1 MVKRKMV
8 QSNLIKNSIAAYFAA
23 IEIHNKP
30 SISYRYETVTLLFV
44 NAWELA
50 LKAYI
55 KKYLK
60 HRSIYTDDGYTISLD
75 KALSYVNEHF
85 NSIETNSFTAIKK
98 NIEEIEKYRNSIT
111 HFYCEQLEPYI
122 FMLVARSALNYVDF
136 MKKQFSKDV
145 MVEEGLFIMPLGFKL
160 PFKPEDFLTNK
171 VAKYAASEEAK
182 AFINDIVSETRSL
195 QEAGIEDSIVLGF
208 NIYFESVKKAT
219 NSDILAAITTIDE
232 ADATFSK
239 VTNVR
244 LSDDPNAQIVSMSD
258 QEFRNIW
265 KYTHADVVCLCRE
278 RIPGFKQGKL
288 FNLCKKRI
296 RDDIKCV
303 YTRHLDSKNEK
314 SSSQDFYTEIAITRI
329 QDYYELHSSSIGISG
344 TR

>member
-1 MVKRKMV
+1 MAKRKMV
-8 QSNLIKNSIAAYFAA
+8 QSNLIKNSIAAYLAA

-60 HRSIYTDDGYTISLD
+60 HRSIFTNDGYTISID

-85 NSIETNSFTAIKK
+85 NSIVTNSFTAINK
-98 NIEEIEKYRNSIT
+98 NIEEIEKYRNGIT

-136 MKKQFSKDV
+136 MKTQFSKDV
-145 MVEEGLFIMPLGFKL
+145 LVEEGLFIMPLGFKL

-182 AFINDIVSETRSL
+182 VFINDIVSVTRSL
-195 QEAGIEDSIVLGF
+195 HEAGIEDSIVLGF
-208 NIYFESVKKAT
+208 DIYFESVKKAS

-239 VTNVR
+239 VTNVKF
-244 LSDDPNAQIVSMSD
+244 SDDPNAQIVNMSD
-258 QEFRNIW
+258 QDFRNIW
-265 KYTHADVVCLCRE
+265 KYTHADVVSLCRK
-278 RIPGFKQGKL
+278 RIPGFKLGKL
-288 FNLCKKRI
+288 FSHCKKQI
-296 RDDIKCV
+296 RDDKNFV
-303 YTRHLDSKNEK
+303 YTRHLDSKNDK
-314 SSSQDFYTEIAITRI
+314 SSSQDFYTELAITKI
-329 QDYYELHSSSIGISG
+329 QEYYELHSDML
-344 TR
+344 